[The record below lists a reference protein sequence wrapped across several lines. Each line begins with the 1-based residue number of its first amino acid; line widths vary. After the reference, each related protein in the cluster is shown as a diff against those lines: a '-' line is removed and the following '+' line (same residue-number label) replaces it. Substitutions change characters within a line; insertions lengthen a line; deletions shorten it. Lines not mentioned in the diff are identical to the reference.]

1 MYMETVLVPAPLRNR
16 IGTDASEGLEDMFA
30 AYHRFATDRFERRL
44 AEEIGALRVEMEC
57 MRGDVRADMAR
68 MKGDLMKWS
77 LLLWISQFAAIL
89 GALSYMLPR

>member
-1 MYMETVLVPAPLRNR
+1 METITVPASLRNR
-16 IGTDASEGLEDMFA
+16 IGPDASEGLEDMFA

-44 AEEIGALRVEMEC
+44 AQEVGALRVEMER
-57 MRGDVRADMAR
+57 MRGDLRSDMAS